1 MLGSTKAFQLSE
13 LLQSKKQWPGSFLSG
28 PLAPKAQLAHSTTAV
43 RCLLQGHEDPVDF
56 NCDTIRSISEPL
68 RTCRNRTVP
77 SNRLAMS
84 MGLKCLCPI
93 FRKKHSSVCPH
104 LLCKNCIWFYMV
116 CIMEETEVLMLLF
129 LHHSSYRWT
138 QRPEHRWILWG
149 ASGEML
155 SANWMSVEFL

>member
-1 MLGSTKAFQLSE
+1 MQRHEKIVLLNVGFYKMAFQLSQ

-93 FRKKHSSVCPH
+93 F
-104 LLCKNCIWFYMV
+104 
-116 CIMEETEVLMLLF
+116 T
-129 LHHSSYRWT
+129 
-138 QRPEHRWILWG
+138 
-149 ASGEML
+149 
-155 SANWMSVEFL
+155 